1 LSALDAWTLA
11 FLFGFQIYFDFAGY
25 SHIAIGSARLLGI
38 TLPENFDFP
47 YLATSPREF
56 WQRWHISL
64 STWIRDYVYLPMIGN
79 LKAPESIWDAK
90 AEKTSIGGGGQ
101 RTFSLYGT
109 WALMGLWHGANW
121 TFVLWGL
128 YHAAAVHA
136 YRLVS
141 SQIPWGRGSM
151 FAWISRGVT
160 LTIMMAGWIPFRSQS
175 IGDALVLWGKM
186 LNPAAYSGFGLV
198 PNSYLV
204 AAGMT
209 ICMIAAWLVQRDLI
223 PWMQTRISLFL
234 PAQITVYT
242 GMIMLDIIFLQ
253 ANNQFIYFQF

>member
-1 LSALDAWTLA
+1 VNLGFARDASALSALDAWTLA

-64 STWIRDYVYLPMIGN
+64 STWIRDYVYLSMIGN

-90 AEKTSIGGGGQ
+90 AEKTSTGGGGQ

-121 TFVLWGL
+121 TFVLWGI

-136 YRLVS
+136 G
-141 SQIPWGRGSM
+141 I
-151 FAWISRGVT
+151 A
-160 LTIMMAGWIPFRSQS
+160 
-175 IGDALVLWGKM
+175 
-186 LNPAAYSGFGLV
+186 PAAVELGKE
-198 PNSYLV
+198 
-204 AAGMT
+204 A
-209 ICMIAAWLVQRDLI
+209 
-223 PWMQTRISLFL
+223 L
-234 PAQITVYT
+234 PT
-242 GMIMLDIIFLQ
+242 LSR
-253 ANNQFIYFQF
+253 